1 MSFINR
7 KKKGPMEMIEKVSN
21 EWMEF
26 ELWAWLK
33 LCHMTNLTI
42 ERRNELYKIA
52 LKTHEERGEKLEALK
67 AERDKTTGE
76 MIARDATNQEIQAYH
91 DSVYPEI
98 SMYLR
103 AWRSLD

>member
-1 MSFINR
+1 MNR
-7 KKKGPMEMIEKVSN
+7 KKKEPMAMMEKVSN

-26 ELWAWLK
+26 DLWAWLK
-33 LCHMTNLTI
+33 LCHRKDLTI

-52 LKTHEERGEKLEALK
+52 LKTHEERGKKLEELK
-67 AERDKTTGE
+67 AKRDKTAVE
-76 MIARDATNQEIQAYH
+76 MMSRGATDKQIEAYH